1 MIVFKLIFFNSSLFL
16 IDSALDGYVKV
27 LSFPY
32 LLSIYLFTL
41 IDVVI
46 IGFFFAKPKKTKP
59 YFVKHYCKNRRG
71 YTCLDHHLYD
81 MDYIQ
86 ATSHFGLYHGIT
98 LDEVKDE

>member
-1 MIVFKLIFFNSSLFL
+1 MIVFKLLFFNSLLFL
-16 IDSALDGYVKV
+16 IDSTLDGYVKV
-27 LSFPY
+27 ISFPY

-41 IDVVI
+41 IDVAI
-46 IGFFFAKPKKTKP
+46 IGFLLAKSKKTKP
-59 YFVKHYCKNRRG
+59 YFVKPYYRNGRG

-98 LDEVKDE
+98 LDEVEDE